1 MSTESIS
8 ALNTSELR
16 YRRLFETAQEGFLI
30 IDFLSGQIQDANPY
44 LLDLLDYSKDEVVGK
59 ALWEIGAMIDKE
71 PAIAAFSALKETGY
85 IRYEDLPLKT
95 KQGRIINVEFIS
107 NSYEVDGTL
116 VIQCNIRDITARK
129 QTESDLILS
138 QRQSEKRHWAVLAY
152 GQAAM
157 ALFHANTEADLIKN
171 VCKAI
176 AEQPPY
182 PMAWVGLAEHDVNKT
197 IRVAGVAGTAKAYTD
212 GIMVSWSADTAYG
225 RGPTGQCVRSGK
237 SILISDTLKNEH
249 FQIWVERANQYGIR
263 CCIATP
269 ISDGS
274 KTIGA
279 LMVYAKIPNA
289 FNESEVHLFENL
301 SEEIGY
307 GLQAIMHRQQLIAE
321 IKEHEAT
328 QNQLYASLDSTI
340 EAMSKTLE
348 FRDPY
353 TAGHQNRVAKIA
365 VAIGQEMGL
374 NADKLK
380 GIHLGSMVHDIGK
393 VAIPSEILTKPTQ
406 LTALEMQM
414 IRLHAEASYDILK
427 KIPFTWPIAEM
438 AYQHHERLDGSGYP
452 KGLKADQIIFEAKI
466 LAVADTVEAMS
477 AHRPYRAA
485 IGLDAALKVIQAG
498 RGTLF
503 DETIVDACLR
513 LFKEK
518 NYQLPSA

>member
-1 MSTESIS
+1 
-8 ALNTSELR
+8 
-16 YRRLFETAQEGFLI
+16 
-30 IDFLSGQIQDANPY
+30 
-44 LLDLLDYSKDEVVGK
+44 
-59 ALWEIGAMIDKE
+59 
-71 PAIAAFSALKETGY
+71 
-85 IRYEDLPLKT
+85 
-95 KQGRIINVEFIS
+95 
-107 NSYEVDGTL
+107 
-116 VIQCNIRDITARK
+116 
-129 QTESDLILS
+129 
-138 QRQSEKRHWAVLAY
+138 
-152 GQAAM
+152 
-157 ALFHANTEADLIKN
+157 
-171 VCKAI
+171 
-176 AEQPPY
+176 
-182 PMAWVGLAEHDVNKT
+182 
-197 IRVAGVAGTAKAYTD
+197 
-212 GIMVSWSADTAYG
+212 
-225 RGPTGQCVRSGK
+225 
-237 SILISDTLKNEH
+237 
-249 FQIWVERANQYGIR
+249 
-263 CCIATP
+263 
-269 ISDGS
+269 
-274 KTIGA
+274 
-279 LMVYAKIPNA
+279 
-289 FNESEVHLFENL
+289 
-301 SEEIGY
+301 
-307 GLQAIMHRQQLIAE
+307 
-321 IKEHEAT
+321 
-328 QNQLYASLDSTI
+328 
-340 EAMSKTLE
+340 MSKTLE

-452 KGLKADQIIFEAKI
+452 KGLKADQIIFEARI
-466 LAVADTVEAMS
+466 LAVADTIEAMS